1 MTDWRWSASRLR
13 ALLRRR
19 STAAALDEEIRFHIE
34 EETERLM
41 AEGQPAEEARR
52 GARRSLGSPVAV
64 REHTRDV
71 WTWPWLEQLTRDIR
85 YGWRQLHRSKTR
97 SAAAILSLAL
107 ALGACL
113 ATFAVMDALLFRPL
127 PVDGADRLHVMVR
140 SSAGLDG
147 PPRSF
152 DGCEYPLYERIRS
165 DLSGADLLGVSY
177 ASRADVSHDAGH
189 SLEKAYLQYVS
200 GNLFETL
207 RLRPAAGRLLGP
219 GDDRVIG
226 LHPQAV
232 ITESYWTRRFQR
244 DPGVLGRS
252 VRVGPTDFEIV
263 GVVAAPFTGTE
274 PGVMVDV
281 LLPGSMH
288 PSALARGS
296 TWLRL
301 LTRVHP
307 GVAPGRVRDQLQA
320 HVTAYQHDQSSEF
333 VGLPPSTRERLLT
346 ERVVLEPAASGVS
359 TMQARYRDGLTAIAV
374 LVGLVLLVACTN
386 VGNLMIART
395 AARSRELALRVS
407 LGAGR
412 RSLLQLVLAESAWIA
427 ALAAVLGL
435 GLAMLAAPLVVA
447 QVNPPDDPARLA
459 LQLDVRAVAFA
470 LTLTGAT
477 MLLFGLA
484 PALVALKVTPAAALR
499 GGHTPRTHRRL
510 MHGLVLVQVAFC
522 FLVVFVGGLF
532 VATLDRLAQ
541 QPLGFVPQR
550 LLAVQ
555 VVSARPQPVADFEAV
570 VSSLRDLPGVEMVA
584 LGDRALLDGGNWNNF
599 ISIDGA
605 PPDDR
610 RAFFRGVTPGFLETV
625 RVPLLAGRD
634 LRDGEHHPAV
644 AVVNEA
650 FSRTFFGGQNPV
662 GRTFHLPNRR
672 GELRPI
678 AVVGLVRDARYSAL
692 REAVPPVAYVPFRD
706 VDDAGVLRPRMNAT
720 IMIRTTVP
728 DPLALASLI
737 RERVAS
743 TQSALAVST
752 LRTQE
757 DVIAVQTL
765 RERLLATIGTFF
777 AGLALLLS
785 AIGLFGVVDYAVV
798 QRRRDIGIVLALGAP
813 STHVARLVVMG
824 VATMALLGSAVGL
837 FAGLASER
845 YLTSLLFEVSASDPA
860 SLLQPVVIVLAV
872 VSISCAGPVVRALR
886 TDITATIRAQ

>member
-1 MTDWRWSASRLR
+1 MSRWRWSALRLR
-13 ALLRRR
+13 ALLQRRPTD
-19 STAAALDEEIRFHIE
+19 SALDEELQFHLE
-34 EETERLM
+34 EEAERLM
-41 AEGQPAEEARR
+41 AEGQSADEAVR
-52 GARRSLGSPVAV
+52 GARRSLGSPLAV

-71 WTWPWLEQLTRDIR
+71 WTWTWLEQLARDIR

-97 SAAAILSLAL
+97 SAAAIVSLAL

-113 ATFAVMDALLFRPL
+113 ATFVVMDALLFRSL

-140 SSAGLDG
+140 ASTGSDG
-147 PPRSF
+147 APRSF
-152 DGCEYPLYERIRS
+152 DGCEYPLYERIKH
-165 DLSGADLLGVSY
+165 DLTGADVLGVSY
-177 ASRADVSHDAGH
+177 ATRADVSPDAGR

-207 RLRPAAGRLLGP
+207 RLRPVAGRLLGP
-219 GDDRVIG
+219 ADDDVVG
-226 LHPQAV
+226 LHPLAV
-232 ITESYWTRRFQR
+232 ISESYWARRFQR
-244 DPGVLGRS
+244 DPAVLGS
-252 VRVGPTDFEIV
+252 NIRVGPTDFEIV

-274 PGVMVDV
+274 PGVGVDILV
-281 LLPGSMH
+281 PGSMH

-307 GVAPGRVRDQLQA
+307 GVPPARVRDQLQA
-320 HVTAYQHDQSSEF
+320 HLTAYQRDRSSEF
-333 VGLPPSTRERLLT
+333 VGLPPSSRERFLT
-346 ERVVLEPAASGVS
+346 ERVLLEPASSGVS
-359 TMQARYRDGLTAIAV
+359 TMQARYREGLTAIAA

-386 VGNLMIART
+386 IGNLMIART

-427 ALAAVLGL
+427 ALATVLGL
-435 GLAMLAAPLVVA
+435 GFAMLAAPLVVA

-459 LQLDVRAVAFA
+459 MRFDLRAVAFA
-470 LTLTGAT
+470 MTLTGAT

-484 PALVALKVTPAAALR
+484 PALVAMKVTPAAALR

-522 FLVVFVGGLF
+522 FLIVFVGGLF
-532 VATLDRLAQ
+532 VTTLDRLAR

-550 LLAVQ
+550 LLAVH
-555 VVSARPQPVADFEAV
+555 VVSARPAPVGEFEAL
-570 VSSLRDLPGVEMVA
+570 VSALRELPGVDMVA

-605 PPDDR
+605 PPDER
-610 RAFFRGVTPGFLETV
+610 RAFFRGITPGFLETV
-625 RVPLLAGRD
+625 RVPLLGGRD
-634 LRDGEHHPAV
+634 LRDGEHHPTA

-650 FSRTFFGGQNPV
+650 FSRTFFGGENPV
-662 GRTFHLPNRR
+662 GRTFHLPNRF
-672 GELRPI
+672 GQLRPI

-692 REAVPPVAYVPFRD
+692 RDAVPPVAYVPFRD
-706 VDDAGVLRPRMNAT
+706 VDDAGVLRPRMYAT
-720 IMIRTTVP
+720 IMVRTAVP
-728 DPLALASLI
+728 DPLALSSLI

-743 TQSALAVST
+743 QSSLAVSS

-757 DVIAVQTL
+757 DVIAAQTV
-765 RERLLATIGTFF
+765 RERLLATLGTFF

-798 QRRRDIGIVLALGAP
+798 QRRRDIGVFLALGAP
-813 STHVARLVVMG
+813 STYVVKTVVMG
-824 VATMALLGSAVGL
+824 VVSMALLGSLVGL
-837 FAGLASER
+837 LSGLASER
-845 YLTSLLFEVSASDPA
+845 YLKSLLFEVSASDTA
-860 SLLQPVVIVLAV
+860 SLLQPSVIVLV
-872 VSISCAGPVVRALR
+872 VVALACAGPVMRALR
-886 TDITATIRAQ
+886 TDITATTRAH

>member
-13 ALLRRR
+13 ALLQRRR
-19 STAAALDEEIRFHIE
+19 REAALDEELQFHLE
-34 EETERLM
+34 EEAERLM
-41 AEGQPAEEARR
+41 AEGQSADEAVRA
-52 GARRSLGSPVAV
+52 ARRSLGSPIAV

-71 WTWPWLEQLTRDIR
+71 WTWPALEQLTRDIR

-97 SAAAILSLAL
+97 SAAAIVSLAL

-113 ATFAVMDALLFRPL
+113 ATFVVMDALLFRPL
-127 PVDGADRLHVMVR
+127 PVDGANRLQVMVR
-140 SSAGLDG
+140 TSAGADG
-147 PPRSF
+147 PPRAF
-152 DGCEYPLYERIRS
+152 DGCEYPLYERIRD
-165 DLSGADLLGVSY
+165 DLSGADVLGVSY

-189 SLEKAYLQYVS
+189 ALEKAYLQYAS
-200 GNLFETL
+200 GNLFETF
-207 RLRPAAGRLLGP
+207 RLRPVAGRLFGP
-219 GDDRVIG
+219 ADDRVIG
-226 LHPQAV
+226 LHPLAV

-244 DPGVLGRS
+244 DPAVLGRS
-252 VRVGPTDFEIV
+252 IRVGPTDFEIV

-274 PGVMVDV
+274 PGVGVDI

-307 GVAPGRVRDQLQA
+307 GVPPARIRDQLQA
-320 HVTAYQHDQSSEF
+320 HLTAYQRDRSSEF
-333 VGLPPSTRERLLT
+333 VGLPPSSRDRLLN
-346 ERVVLEPAASGVS
+346 ERAVLEPASTGVS

-412 RSLLQLVLAESAWIA
+412 RSLLQLVLAESAWVA
-427 ALAAVLGL
+427 GLATVLGL
-435 GLAMLAAPLVVA
+435 GFAMLAAPLVVA

-459 LQLDVRAVAFA
+459 LQFDVRAVAFA
-470 LTLTGAT
+470 TTLSGVT

-484 PALVALKVTPAAALR
+484 PALVAMKVTPAAALR

-550 LLAVQ
+550 LLAVS
-555 VVSARPQPVADFEAV
+555 VVSARPTPVGEFEAMV
-570 VSSLRDLPGVEMVA
+570 TALRDLPGVDMAA

-610 RAFFRGVTPGFLETV
+610 RAFFRGITPGFLDTV
-625 RVPLLAGRD
+625 RVPLLGGRD
-634 LRDGEHHPAV
+634 LRAGEQHPAV

-662 GRTFHLPNRR
+662 GRTFHLPNRL

-706 VDDAGVLRPRMNAT
+706 LDDAGLLRPRMTAT
-720 IMIRTTVP
+720 IMVRTTVP
-728 DPLALASLI
+728 DPLALSSLI
-737 RERVAS
+737 RERVAR
-743 TQSALAVST
+743 QSSLAVST

-757 DVIAVQTL
+757 DVIAVQTV
-765 RERLLATIGTFF
+765 RERLLASIGTFF

-798 QRRRDIGIVLALGAP
+798 QRRRDIGIFLALGAP
-813 STHVARLVVMG
+813 SAYVVKLVVLG
-824 VATMALLGSAVGL
+824 VVSMALLGSLLGL
-837 FAGLASER
+837 LAGVASER
-845 YLTSLLFEVSASDPA
+845 YLASLLFEVSASDPA
-860 SLLQPVVIVLAV
+860 SLLQPSVIVLV
-872 VSISCAGPVVRALR
+872 VVALACAGPVIRALR
-886 TDITATIRAQ
+886 TDITATIRTQ